1 MICNKEGESSIDA
14 QVQEKGRGALSMVL
28 IEVHTKQA
36 KIIKNIYTDPALT
49 FSGFKM
55 AIWFFSFSFPLRF
68 SCAAISSLHVEEL
81 HCILAC
87 GGRHCILACV
97 EEHVR
102 NLLARSQ
109 KKQDLLYKTKA
120 SKIFTKIDGSQD
132 S

>member
-81 HCILAC
+81 HCIWRVE
-87 GGRHCILACV
+87 GVTVFWRV

-120 SKIFTKIDGSQD
+120 PKIFTKIDGSQD